1 MKIGKFYQSC
11 ISIILVLLILLL
23 LSKLEF
29 VYRPVLLAFNIL
41 LLPFVVSF
49 FFYYLLRP
57 LVTLLHKLRLPKGL
71 AVLLL
76 FIIIF
81 AVLALLIV
89 LVWPPLQTQT
99 QGFVKNLPALASSV
113 QHQLDDL
120 QGKSFAGFSLK
131 EIDLTSKLTV
141 YLEQFIN
148 YASTYAQNAVSI
160 VTTLLLVV
168 GTVPVLLYY
177 MLKGD
182 RNGYTSL
189 VRISPAKFR
198 SDVIEIFTAVDKMLS
213 EYVIGR
219 VVCCLALGAFCYV
232 GFLIVNLP
240 YSLLLALFVALM
252 NMIPY
257 IGPIIGAIP
266 CLLIAFTDSYTS
278 AVWVLVI
285 ILIAQQLEGN
295 LISPMVYVRTMDIH
309 PLTTIVVVLIA
320 GAISGIIGFMISIP
334 VYMIGKIIV
343 LQIAEH
349 YETKITAGRK
359 LRLTEIPCLGWSIR
373 AQVRFTGS

>member
-1 MKIGKFYQSC
+1 MAIRLGSDLTGQVPQRRDRDLYCRRQDAQRIRHRES
-11 ISIILVLLILLL
+11 
-23 LSKLEF
+23 
-29 VYRPVLLAFNIL
+29 R
-41 LLPFVVSF
+41 LLP
-49 FFYYLLRP
+49 
-57 LVTLLHKLRLPKGL
+57 
-71 AVLLL
+71 
-76 FIIIF
+76 
-81 AVLALLIV
+81 
-89 LVWPPLQTQT
+89 
-99 QGFVKNLPALASSV
+99 
-113 QHQLDDL
+113 
-120 QGKSFAGFSLK
+120 
-131 EIDLTSKLTV
+131 
-141 YLEQFIN
+141 
-148 YASTYAQNAVSI
+148 
-160 VTTLLLVV
+160 
-168 GTVPVLLYY
+168 
-177 MLKGD
+177 
-182 RNGYTSL
+182 
-189 VRISPAKFR
+189 
-198 SDVIEIFTAVDKMLS
+198 
-213 EYVIGR
+213 
-219 VVCCLALGAFCYV
+219 ALGAFCYV

-349 YETKITAGRK
+349 YERK
-359 LRLTEIPCLGWSIR
+359 TQPNGNLG
-373 AQVRFTGS
+373 